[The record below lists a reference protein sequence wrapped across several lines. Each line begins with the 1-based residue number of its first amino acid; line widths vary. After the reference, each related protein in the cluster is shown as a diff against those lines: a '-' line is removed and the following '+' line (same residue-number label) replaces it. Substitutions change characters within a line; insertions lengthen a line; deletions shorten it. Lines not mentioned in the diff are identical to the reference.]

1 MARWLFW
8 GCAGACGDRVLCGG
22 RSRYW
27 VRSSP
32 SEALTSVFSSVTCWL
47 ASIARKGPRRFA
59 SCCRSFSLFLEFFC
73 VCSRRCGSRNGCG
86 IYAPIRRTS
95 FSPVSS
101 LLCNRKHSAQ
111 SWSRL
116 ELSISRRHAPFLS
129 RPWLIARSKLS
140 FPVYLVHWPILFGPA
155 ARFISAVERHGGN
168 RGGLRLRHRRRNL
181 RRVHLQHG
189 LSQRRWRRARASES
203 IA

>member
-1 MARWLFW
+1 MAMAVSATRI
-8 GCAGACGDRVLCGG
+8 APEHSAIP
-22 RSRYW
+22 
-27 VRSSP
+27 SSLLNVCFVP
-32 SEALTSVFSSVTCWL
+32 FVIN
-47 ASIARKGPRRFA
+47 ASFFPTAYFAHWWIFDDKGLGIPTD
-59 SCCRSFSLFLEFFC
+59 FC
-73 VCSRRCGSRNGCG
+73 VCSRRYGSRNGCG

-111 SWSRL
+111 SWSWL

-155 ARFISAVERHGGN
+155 AALF
-168 RGGLRLRHRRRNL
+168 LRLNGMAGIEVARVCAIVAGICLAFTCGMVFRSVDGRALELATAL
-181 RRVHLQHG
+181 RKRM
-189 LSQRRWRRARASES
+189 SAPSEQ
-203 IA
+203 

>member
-1 MARWLFW
+1 MAMAVSATRIAPEHSAIPSSLLNVCFVLF
-8 GCAGACGDRVLCGG
+8 VIN
-22 RSRYW
+22 
-27 VRSSP
+27 
-32 SEALTSVFSSVTCWL
+32 
-47 ASIARKGPRRFA
+47 ASFFPTAYFAHWWIFDDKGLGIPTD
-59 SCCRSFSLFLEFFC
+59 FC
-73 VCSRRCGSRNGCG
+73 VCSRRYGSRNGCG

-111 SWSRL
+111 SWSWL

-168 RGGLRLRHRRRNL
+168 RGGSRLRHRRRNL